1 MKRKLII
8 LCAVCFLLSGC
19 SAKEAMHM
27 VIYDRIDNTNGS
39 FEYR

>member
-1 MKRKLII
+1 MMKLTI
-8 LCAVCFLLSGC
+8 SDET
-19 SAKEAMHM
+19 KEAMHM